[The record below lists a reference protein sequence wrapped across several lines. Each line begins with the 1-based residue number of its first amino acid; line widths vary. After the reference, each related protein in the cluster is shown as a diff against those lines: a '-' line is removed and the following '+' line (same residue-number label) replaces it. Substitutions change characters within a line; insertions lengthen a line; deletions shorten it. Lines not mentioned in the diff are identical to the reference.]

1 MRVLVTGGA
10 GFIGSNFVRR
20 ALRGKYYAIS
30 EVIVVDALTY
40 AGNLE
45 NIKEFIGQP
54 HLRFIEGNI
63 NDHKLV
69 QSLTDEIDVVI
80 NFAAESHVDRSISN
94 PAKFL
99 ETNIHGVFEI
109 LESIKNSNV
118 RLLQVS
124 TDEVYGSIESGSW
137 NEDSPLLP
145 NSPYSASKASA
156 ELLCRSYFQ
165 TYKTDVV
172 ITRCSNNYGT
182 HHHPEKFIPRAIT
195 NVLQGKPIPIY
206 GNGRNIRDWIHVD
219 DHCDG
224 IYSAIMKGRTGEVYN
239 FGGNN
244 EISNLSLAKIILSTM
259 KEDEN
264 KLEFIE
270 DRLGHDLR
278 YSVDINKSKNELD
291 FNPKINFNKGL
302 EQIIDWYTRSEE
314 WWRPLI

>member
-1 MRVLVTGGA
+1 
-10 GFIGSNFVRR
+10 
-20 ALRGKYYAIS
+20 
-30 EVIVVDALTY
+30 
-40 AGNLE
+40 
-45 NIKEFIGQP
+45 
-54 HLRFIEGNI
+54 
-63 NDHKLV
+63 
-69 QSLTDEIDVVI
+69 
-80 NFAAESHVDRSISN
+80 
-94 PAKFL
+94 
-99 ETNIHGVFEI
+99 
-109 LESIKNSNV
+109 
-118 RLLQVS
+118 
-124 TDEVYGSIESGSW
+124 
-137 NEDSPLLP
+137 
-145 NSPYSASKASA
+145 
-156 ELLCRSYFQ
+156 
-165 TYKTDVV
+165 
-172 ITRCSNNYGT
+172 
-182 HHHPEKFIPRAIT
+182 
-195 NVLQGKPIPIY
+195 LQGKPIPIY